1 MSETHE
7 PIGEVEI
14 GEITENLKGDYV
26 TAICDRF
33 RHAPKTWQEMSEDEQ
48 KSYIA
53 GLSEHAENLIRQVVR
68 TVAKNGRTVIEAR
81 LEKVTVKDGIKGE
94 VSVSQFNPDRHAL
107 FDSVGDAIMVVVAGS
122 AEDYDGGDMPQPDPD
137 QPDMIDNASS
147 DLGEQ
152 QPEFPEDETEAA

>member
-14 GEITENLKGDYV
+14 GEIAEHLKGNYI

-33 RHAPKTWQEMSEDEQ
+33 RQAPKTWQEMSEDEQ
-48 KSYIA
+48 KTYIA
-53 GLSEHAENLIRQVVR
+53 GLSEHTENLIRQVVR
-68 TVAKNGRTVIEAR
+68 TVARNGRTVIEAR

-122 AEDYDGGDMPQPDPD
+122 AEDYEGGDMPQPDPD
-137 QPDMIDNASS
+137 QPDMINYADSG
-147 DLGEQ
+147 LGED
-152 QPEFPEDETEAA
+152 QPEFPEENEAA